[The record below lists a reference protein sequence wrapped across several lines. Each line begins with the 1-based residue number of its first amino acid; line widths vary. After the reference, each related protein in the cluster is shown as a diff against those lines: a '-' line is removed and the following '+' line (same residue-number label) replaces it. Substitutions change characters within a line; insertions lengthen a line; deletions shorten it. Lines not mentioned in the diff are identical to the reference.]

1 MKIYTPPLNTG
12 CLLAGDNSAK
22 AQTNFLQ
29 INGESFMNVGE
40 AFPHGNTGEL
50 AKQQR
55 DILSKHY
62 GINLKRDSER
72 TLRELIK
79 AGQVSGQARAAKLS
93 FRASGRKAKV
103 LKTQNATIKVADPSP
118 PSEIQPAIPASSSVK
133 PVQTSPIKPAVAQG
147 GGERPHINTRVSDQF
162 PHGNILRSVLMAF
175 VLNDDIPVLK
185 SKLASIQSDWRLE
198 EMPEDCRAALEWVDA
213 Q

>member
-12 CLLAGDNSAK
+12 CLLGGGTSAK
-22 AQTNFLQ
+22 AQSNFLQ
-29 INGESFMNVGE
+29 INGESFKNVGE
-40 AFPHGNTGEL
+40 AFLFERTGEL
-50 AKQQR
+50 VKREKDVLA
-55 DILSKHY
+55 KHY
-62 GINLKRDSER
+62 GIDLKRDAER

-79 AGQVSGQARAAKLS
+79 AGQVSGQARAAQRT

-103 LKTQNATIKVADPSP
+103 LKVEQTTTSVADPAP
-118 PSEIQPAIPASSSVK
+118 PSETQANIPASSSVK

-147 GGERPHINTRVSDQF
+147 GGERPHVHTRVSDQF
-162 PHGNILRSVLMAF
+162 PHGDILRSVLMAF
-175 VLNDDIPVLK
+175 VLNDDIPALK